1 MKIVIEAGTN
11 RSVRVTR
18 DNTINIK
25 DTEINILRIIA
36 IKTMMLKTIRSTNK
50 RTNLIKKIQQTKNK
64 KEQTLMKK
72 MNRKNKSPKKYLINN
87 RYFQIMRRNQIPLK
101 MKKKLKNQK
110 IYSIF

>member
-11 RSVRVTR
+11 RSVRGTR

-25 DTEINILRIIA
+25 DTVINILRIIA

-50 RTNLIKKIQQTKNK
+50 RINLIKKIQKIKNK
-64 KEQTLMKK
+64 KEQILMKK

-87 RYFQIMRRNQIPLK
+87 RYF
-101 MKKKLKNQK
+101 
-110 IYSIF
+110 

>member
-25 DTEINILRIIA
+25 DTVINILRIIA

-50 RTNLIKKIQQTKNK
+50 RINLIKKIQKIKNK
-64 KEQTLMKK
+64 KEQILMKK

-87 RYFQIMRRNQIPLK
+87 RYF
-101 MKKKLKNQK
+101 
-110 IYSIF
+110 

>member
-50 RTNLIKKIQQTKNK
+50 RTNLIKKI
-64 KEQTLMKK
+64 
-72 MNRKNKSPKKYLINN
+72 
-87 RYFQIMRRNQIPLK
+87 
-101 MKKKLKNQK
+101 
-110 IYSIF
+110 

>member
-50 RTNLIKKIQQTKNK
+50 RINLIKKIQKIKNK
-64 KEQTLMKK
+64 KEQIHMKK

-87 RYFQIMRRNQIPLK
+87 RYF
-101 MKKKLKNQK
+101 
-110 IYSIF
+110 

>member
-50 RTNLIKKIQQTKNK
+50 RTNPSKKIQQTKNK

-72 MNRKNKSPKKYLINN
+72 MIRKNKSPKK
-87 RYFQIMRRNQIPLK
+87 
-101 MKKKLKNQK
+101 
-110 IYSIF
+110 

>member
-50 RTNLIKKIQQTKNK
+50 RTNLTKKI
-64 KEQTLMKK
+64 
-72 MNRKNKSPKKYLINN
+72 
-87 RYFQIMRRNQIPLK
+87 
-101 MKKKLKNQK
+101 
-110 IYSIF
+110 

>member
-25 DTEINILRIIA
+25 DTVINILRIIA

-50 RTNLIKKIQQTKNK
+50 RTNLIKKI
-64 KEQTLMKK
+64 
-72 MNRKNKSPKKYLINN
+72 
-87 RYFQIMRRNQIPLK
+87 
-101 MKKKLKNQK
+101 
-110 IYSIF
+110 

>member
-50 RTNLIKKIQQTKNK
+50 RINLIKKIQKIKNK
-64 KEQTLMKK
+64 KEQILMKK

-87 RYFQIMRRNQIPLK
+87 RYF
-101 MKKKLKNQK
+101 
-110 IYSIF
+110 

>member
-25 DTEINILRIIA
+25 DTVINILRIIA

-50 RTNLIKKIQQTKNK
+50 RIKFIKKI
-64 KEQTLMKK
+64 
-72 MNRKNKSPKKYLINN
+72 
-87 RYFQIMRRNQIPLK
+87 
-101 MKKKLKNQK
+101 
-110 IYSIF
+110 

>member
-50 RTNLIKKIQQTKNK
+50 RINLIKKIQKIKNK
-64 KEQTLMKK
+64 KEQILMKK
-72 MNRKNKSPKKYLINN
+72 MNRKNKSPKK
-87 RYFQIMRRNQIPLK
+87 
-101 MKKKLKNQK
+101 
-110 IYSIF
+110 